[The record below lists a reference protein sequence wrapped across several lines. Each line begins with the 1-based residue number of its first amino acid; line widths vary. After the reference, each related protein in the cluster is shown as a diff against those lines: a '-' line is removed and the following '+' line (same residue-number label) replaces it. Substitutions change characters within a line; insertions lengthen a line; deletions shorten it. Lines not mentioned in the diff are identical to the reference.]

1 MATLNRLKRSKPWVA
16 AKAVA
21 IHRVLIVE
29 STRADEIYRNKR
41 EGILLGDLL
50 RLLGIRSTYRVCV
63 DRKHL
68 QRALTESSR
77 GTYDAVHISCH
88 GDDSGLRL
96 TDGED
101 IDWDDLAEM
110 CEHNLKRKLLVLSA
124 CESGAQALA
133 RAFASTGCGP
143 GIIVGTEDE
152 IDWYDA
158 AIAWQLL
165 YKWLHQTH
173 PIGDALRRVAVAL
186 DVPLVYRRWDRDKY
200 RQLTFPRASAT
211 GKSRSAT

>member
-1 MATLNRLKRSKPWVA
+1 MATLNRLKRRKTWVA
-16 AKAVA
+16 ARSVA
-21 IHRVLIVE
+21 IRRVLIIE
-29 STRADEIYRNKR
+29 STRADEIYRNER

-77 GTYDAVHISCH
+77 GRYDAVHISCH
-88 GDDSGLRL
+88 GDGCGLRL
-96 TDGED
+96 TDGND
-101 IDWDDLAEM
+101 IDWDNLVEM
-110 CEHNLKRKLLVLSA
+110 CDRNLKGKLLVLSA
-124 CESGAQALA
+124 CESGARALA
-133 RAFASTGCGP
+133 RAFASTRCGP
-143 GIIVGTEDE
+143 GIIVGTKDE
-152 IDWYDA
+152 IGWDDA

-165 YKWLHQTH
+165 YKWLHQAH

-186 DVPLVYRRWDRDKY
+186 DVPLIYRRWDRDSY

-211 GKSRSAT
+211 GTSPR